1 MMVPI
6 AVAGNVNGERAK
18 RKSSPSDFLISMEV
32 YPLSHTGED
41 DQPIAFEIDNVYIG
55 PGTIASLLKAIE
67 GITDVR
73 KEGFGG
79 IPREIHVRFKYQ
91 GYDYVAW
98 EPYGDNSRY
107 WIGPDN
113 PDECKKSI
121 RPIEEVFKR
130 YRPSFFRQLLGD
142 ILSLRF
148 LRFIS

>member
-1 MMVPI
+1 
-6 AVAGNVNGERAK
+6 
-18 RKSSPSDFLISMEV
+18 
-32 YPLSHTGED
+32 
-41 DQPIAFEIDNVYIG
+41 VYIR

-121 RPIEEVFKR
+121 RGLLKKFSKDIGPH
-130 YRPSFFRQLLGD
+130 SFD
-142 ILSLRF
+142 SSWETSLA
-148 LRFIS
+148 SASSDS

>member
-1 MMVPI
+1 
-6 AVAGNVNGERAK
+6 
-18 RKSSPSDFLISMEV
+18 MET
-32 YPLSHTGED
+32 YPHSQKGED

-55 PGTIASLLKAIE
+55 PGAIASLLEAIK

-79 IPREIHVRFKYQ
+79 MPREIHVRFKYQ
-91 GYDYVAW
+91 GYDYVVW

-107 WIGPDN
+107 CIGPDN

-130 YRPSFFRQLLGD
+130 HQPSFFRQLLGD

-148 LRFIS
+148 PRFK